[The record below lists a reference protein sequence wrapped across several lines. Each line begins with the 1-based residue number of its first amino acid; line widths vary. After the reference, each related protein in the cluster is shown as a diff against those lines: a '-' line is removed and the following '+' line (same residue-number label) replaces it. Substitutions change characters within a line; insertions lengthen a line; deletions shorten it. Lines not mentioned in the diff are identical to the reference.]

1 MTQKYIIIDKTS
13 ALEAD
18 VLFQLKNLDQKHF
31 PTPWDA
37 ASWEKVF
44 EEGSERFILIEE
56 CDGLIPGFIL
66 FELNVVDSFA
76 HLLKILVNPEN
87 RGLKIGKNLLNEAIR
102 VLNERGITQFFL
114 EVEEENS
121 VARNLYESVGFKVI
135 HKKKQFYSNGGTAI
149 IMSLNT

>member
-1 MTQKYIIIDKTS
+1 MTQKYIVIDKTS

-18 VLFQLKNLDQKHF
+18 VLFQLQDLDLKHF
-31 PTPWDA
+31 PTPWDV

-44 EEGSERFILIEE
+44 EEGSECFILVNE
-56 CDGLIPGFIL
+56 CGGSIAGFIL
-66 FELNVVDSFA
+66 FELNVVDSFG
-76 HLLKILVNPEN
+76 HLLKILVNPES
-87 RGLKIGKNLLNEAIR
+87 RGLKIGKNLLNKAIR

-121 VARNLYESVGFKVI
+121 VARNLYESMGFKVI